1 MADLTITKA
10 NVIKGANSTV
20 VNGIAGA
27 TITAGQ
33 AVYEDTTDSGKIK
46 LADANGATALIATCK
61 GIALNDALAGQPI
74 SYIVGNDLGL
84 GAILTV
90 GTVYILSATAGGICP
105 DADSASGMRKTII
118 GVATTTSNL
127 RVALNSSGALIA

>member
-27 TITAGQ
+27 TVTAGQ
-33 AVYEDTTDSGKIK
+33 AVYEDTTDSNKIK

-84 GAILTV
+84 GAILTI
-90 GTVYILSATAGGICP
+90 GTIYCLSATAGAICP
-105 DADSASGMRKTII
+105 AADLASGMRTTII

-127 RVALNSSGALIA
+127 RIALNSSGALIA